1 MEILPS
7 EASCPVKGGR
17 IVLEE
22 TVACAQARDAEA
34 FTELV
39 ERYQDA
45 VFGSAYHVVLD
56 FEAARDI
63 AQETFVRAWERL
75 PELRD
80 PAAFPAWLLRICRNL
95 AVSWRRSPE
104 RDLQRLDA
112 DGVADDDLAERVATR
127 DLVSRALSALPANNR
142 LALTLFLV
150 DGYTYDEVAALTE
163 APLTTVKGRI
173 ERGRRQLEAEVL
185 AMTEETLKGEAP
197 DEQFTEETVRRSL
210 DEAQAAVQAHEMGE
224 ARAAAEEVL
233 ERLADLDADDEERRE
248 IEFDALGVVKSATF
262 FQDPERW
269 LEATRRQIRILEQR
283 GDREQLALHLSHL
296 GAAARTFTQ
305 SERVAIAEYCIALYE
320 ELGMLGM
327 LGNLRSALFFRGW
340 HLAMDGEPEP
350 AKERWERASALSDV
364 AGYDD
369 FEACLDATREFLRIT
384 GGRRDLDRRVNWR
397 AAAAVLMPEGDRLT
411 VGSQPGQ
418 SSSHSTFEE
427 NAAAEDGFLPFSR
440 IGWLPV
446 TDPEVGHEEERAS
459 FSYSPHPM
467 RMSVWVPSDEETVS
481 TPAGEFDGCLL
492 VRATISLA
500 SEDRQS
506 EAREAE
512 SNKLWAGE
520 WCWWFARGVG
530 PVAFRHEAENGITA
544 HTLLSRFECPEE
556 REEWF
561 PLVVGTRWEWQPAD
575 PIEGIDVQMVNRL
588 THISEDGNVY
598 LATTTVA
605 QRTGV

>member
-1 MEILPS
+1 M
-7 EASCPVKGGR
+7 
-17 IVLEE
+17 LEE

-320 ELGMLGM
+320 ELGMLE
-327 LGNLRSALFFRGW
+327 NLRNALFFRGW
-340 HLAMDGEPEP
+340 GLAGGGDADQ
-350 AKERWERASALSDV
+350 AKERWERALELNGSLP
-364 AGYDD
+364 YDGMS
-369 FEACLDATREFLRIT
+369 ACLDATEEFLRLT
-384 GGRRDLDRRVNWR
+384 GGRFDLDRRVAWHAR
-397 AAAAVLMPEGDRLT
+397 SEGGAVEGDRVT
-411 VGSQPGQ
+411 FTGQPGQ
-418 SSSHSTFEE
+418 STTTSNQEE
-427 NAAAEDGFLPFSR
+427 KAATEDGFWPFTQVR
-440 IGWLPV
+440 WLPV
-446 TDPEVGHEEERAS
+446 TGPGVGYEEESAC